1 MTRSFG
7 AGVCYDNVARFIN
20 GESIEVVVAE
30 TEKAVAAQTY
40 EVRNLW
46 GTKDYGRQ
54 EGSTLERKQW

>member
-1 MTRSFG
+1 MTRNFG

-46 GTKDYGRQ
+46 GTKDHY
-54 EGSTLERKQW
+54 SAK